1 MNWMSFHDELHSSDM
16 SEKELFFR
24 MRRFVGWLFVK
35 RRAAF
40 ALLCFVLVIW
50 GTPLGLKWLLVQQL
64 QHTLKR
70 EVTVQAVHVHPLS
83 LSFSVDGLSVKN
95 AEGGQWVGW
104 QRLTVDVSAQSFIQR
119 ALILDALTLQSPRV
133 SVVHLGQG
141 RFDFSDLLEPSN
153 DKDSKALPPFVL
165 NEVSIHDGRLSLED
179 RPFQRSHTVENFKLV
194 LPLVS
199 SLSGKN
205 GMTLTPELSATL
217 NGAPLRLNGS
227 LQPMSDTPDGVLAL
241 TVDGF
246 DLSALQAYV
255 PPTLPMR
262 LVSGKL
268 SADLKLQ
275 FNDVAGRMALL
286 LNGSTQLQEVVLTDV
301 RDRAL
306 LSFKTLALSLSPS
319 DVLAGPVLISS
330 MMLDGPQAAVRIHTD
345 GQVNWL
351 AALPLGQPEQ
361 SQPTTASKAFT
372 VQVDQFTL
380 RGGAVDFADASVKP
394 VVQTRITDMNA
405 VLTNISTQPDAQADV
420 ALKAN
425 LGPSAPLNVQ
435 VRVQPLHVTAF
446 LDAKLQA
453 TGVDLTRFSGYAQK
467 YLGYP
472 LEKGKLSIEASYR
485 IKEKQLQAEN
495 HVLIDHL
502 TLGEQVSSPHAIDAP
517 VSLGVSLLKNSSG
530 QIDIDLPVSGAV
542 DAPEFSFGGLVAQ
555 TIGNV
560 LVKVVTAPVRAIG
573 SWVSGDE
580 K

>member
-1 MNWMSFHDELHSSDM
+1 M
-16 SEKELFFR
+16 SEKELPLLQPLWLGLIAKHRR
-24 MRRFVGWLFVK
+24 MAYAFLTV
-35 RRAAF
+35 F
-40 ALLCFVLVIW
+40 ALMWV
-50 GTPLGLKWLLVQQL
+50 TPLGLKWLLVQQL

-70 EVTVQAVHVHPLS
+70 EVTVHAVHVHPLS

-95 AEGGQWVGW
+95 TEGGQLVGW

-119 ALILDALTLQSPRV
+119 ALILDALTLQSPHM

-141 RFDFSDLLEPSN
+141 RFDVSDLLAPSN
-153 DKDSKALPPFVL
+153 DKDSNALPLFVL
-165 NEVSIHDGRLSLED
+165 HEVTIHDGRLSLED
-179 RPFQRSHTVENFKLV
+179 RPLQRTHTVENFKLV

-227 LQPMSDTPDGVLAL
+227 VQPLSDTPGGVLAL
-241 TVDGF
+241 TVDAF
-246 DLSALQAYV
+246 DLSALQAYL

-262 LVSGKL
+262 LASGKL

-275 FNDVAGRMALL
+275 LNDVAGRMALL
-286 LNGSTQLQEVVLTDV
+286 LNGSTQLQEVVLNDV
-301 RDRAL
+301 LDRAL

-319 DVLAGPVLISS
+319 DVLAVQVTLSS
-330 MMLDGPQAAVRIHTD
+330 VMLDGPQAVVRIHTD

-351 AALPLGQPEQ
+351 AALPPAQSEQ
-361 SQPTTASKAFT
+361 TLPTTASKAFS

-380 RGGAVDFADASVKP
+380 RGGAVDFADTSVKP
-394 VVQTRITDMNA
+394 VVQTRLTDMSA
-405 VLTNISTQPDAQADV
+405 VLKNINTQPGAQADV
-420 ALKAN
+420 LLTAN
-425 LGPSAPLNVQ
+425 LGSSAPLNVQ
-435 VRVQPLHVTAF
+435 ARVQPLNATAF

-453 TGVDLTRFSGYAQK
+453 TAVDLTRFSGYAQK
-467 YLGYP
+467 YLGYS
-472 LEKGKLSIEASYR
+472 LNKGKLSVEASYR
-485 IKEKQLQAEN
+485 IRDKQLQAEN

-502 TLGEQVSSPHAIDAP
+502 TLGEQVPGPHAIDAP

>member
-1 MNWMSFHDELHSSDM
+1 MNQLSFLDELHSFNM
-16 SEKELFFR
+16 SEKELFLR
-24 MRRFVGWLFVK
+24 TRRWVSGLFVK
-35 RRAAF
+35 PRLAMAF
-40 ALLCFVLVIW
+40 VCVVLVMW
-50 GTPLGLKWLLVQQL
+50 GTPLLLKRLLVQQL
-64 QHTLKR
+64 QHALKR

-95 AEGGQWVGW
+95 PEGAELVGW
-104 QRLTVDVSAQSFIQR
+104 QRLTVDVSATSFTQR
-119 ALILDALTLQSPRV
+119 ALVLDALTLQSPRV

-141 RFDFSDLLEPSN
+141 RFDISDLLEPSN
-153 DKDSKALPPFVL
+153 DSKALPPFVL
-165 NEVSIHDGRLSLED
+165 HQVSIHDGRVSLED
-179 RPFQRSHTVENFKLV
+179 RPFQRTHTVENFKLL

-205 GMTLTPELSATL
+205 GVTLTPELSASV
-217 NGAPLRLNGS
+217 NGAPLLLTGA
-227 LQPMSDTPDGVLAL
+227 LQPLADAPDGVLTL

-286 LNGSTQLQEVVLTDV
+286 LNGSTQLQEVVLNDV

-306 LSFKTLALSLSPS
+306 LSFKNLALSLNPS
-319 DVLAGPVLISS
+319 DVLVGPLVLSS
-330 MMLDGPQAAVRIHTD
+330 VSLDGLQAAVRIHTD

-351 AALPLGQPEQ
+351 AALPPAQSEQ
-361 SQPTTASKAFT
+361 TQPTTASKAFS

-380 RGGAVDFADASVKP
+380 RAGSVNFSDASVKP
-394 VVQTRITDMNA
+394 VVQTRLTHMNA
-405 VLTNISTQPDAQADV
+405 VLTNISTQPGAQADV
-420 ALKAN
+420 TFKAN
-425 LGPSAPLNVQ
+425 LGSTAPLNVRA
-435 VRVQPLHVTAF
+435 RVQPLDVTAF

-453 TGVDLTRFSGYAQK
+453 SGVDLTRFSGYAQK

-472 LEKGKLSIEASYR
+472 LEQGKLSIEASYR

-495 HVLIDHL
+495 HVLIDQL
-502 TLGEQVSSPHAIDAP
+502 TLGEQVPSPHAIDAP
-517 VSLGVSLLKNSSG
+517 VSLGVSLLKDRHG

-542 DAPEFSFGGLVAQ
+542 DAPEFSYGGLVVQ

-573 SWVSGDE
+573 SWVSSDE

>member
-1 MNWMSFHDELHSSDM
+1 M
-16 SEKELFFR
+16 SEKELPLLQPLGLGFIAKHRR
-24 MRRFVGWLFVK
+24 MAYAFLTV
-35 RRAAF
+35 F
-40 ALLCFVLVIW
+40 ALMWV
-50 GTPLGLKWLLVQQL
+50 TPLGLKWLLVQQL

-70 EVTVQAVHVHPLS
+70 EVTVYAVHVHPLS

-95 AEGGQWVGW
+95 TEGGQLVGW

-119 ALILDALTLQSPRV
+119 ALILDALTLQSPHV

-141 RFDFSDLLEPSN
+141 RFDVSDLLEPSN

-165 NEVSIHDGRLSLED
+165 HEVSIHDGRLSLED
-179 RPFQRSHTVENFKLV
+179 RPLQRTHTVENFKLL

-227 LQPMSDTPDGVLAL
+227 VQPLSDTPGGVLAL
-241 TVDGF
+241 TVDAF

-262 LVSGKL
+262 LASGKL

-275 FNDVAGRMALL
+275 LNDVAGRKALL
-286 LNGSTQLQEVVLTDV
+286 LNGSTQLQEVVLNDV

-319 DVLAGPVLISS
+319 DVLAGQVTLSS
-330 MMLDGPQAAVRIHTD
+330 VMLDGPQAVVRIHTD

-351 AALPLGQPEQ
+351 AALPPAQSEQ
-361 SQPTTASKAFT
+361 TQPTAASKAFAI
-372 VQVDQFTL
+372 QVDQFTL
-380 RGGAVDFADASVKP
+380 RGGAVDFADTSVKP
-394 VVQTRITDMNA
+394 VVQTRLTDMNG
-405 VLTNISTQPDAQADV
+405 VLTNISTQPGAQADV

-425 LGPSAPLNVQ
+425 LGSSAPLNVQ
-435 VRVQPLHVTAF
+435 ARVQPLNVTAF

-472 LEKGKLSIEASYR
+472 LNKGKLSVEASYR
-485 IKEKQLQAEN
+485 IQDKQLQAEN

-502 TLGEQVSSPHAIDAP
+502 TLGEQVPGPHAIDAP

>member
-1 MNWMSFHDELHSSDM
+1 MSFHDELNSFDM

-24 MRRFVGWLFVK
+24 MRRWVGWLFVK
-35 RRAAF
+35 RRAAL
-40 ALLCFVLVIW
+40 ALLCFVFVIW

-70 EVTVQAVHVHPLS
+70 EVTVQAVQVHPLS

-104 QRLTVDVSAQSFIQR
+104 QRLTVDVSAKSFTQR
-119 ALILDALTLQSPRV
+119 ALVFDALTLQSPHV

-141 RFDFSDLLEPSN
+141 RFDFSDLLKPAN

-165 NEVSIHDGRLSLED
+165 HEVSIHDGRLSLED
-179 RPFQRSHTVENFKLV
+179 RPFQRTHTVENFKLV

-205 GMTLTPELSATL
+205 GMTLTPELSASV
-217 NGAPLRLNGS
+217 NGAPLLLTGS
-227 LQPMSDTPDGVLAL
+227 LQPLADVSDGVLSL

-246 DLSALQAYV
+246 DLSALQAYM

-275 FNDVAGRMALL
+275 FNDVAGRMGLS
-286 LNGSTQLQEVVLTDV
+286 LNGSTQLQDVVLNDV

-306 LSFKTLALSLSPS
+306 LSFKTLALSLTPS
-319 DVLAGPVLISS
+319 DVLAGQVTLSS
-330 MMLDGPQAAVRIHTD
+330 VMLDGPQAVVRIHTN

-351 AALPLGQPEQ
+351 AALPPVQPEQ
-361 SQPTTASKAFT
+361 SQPTTNSKAFS
-372 VQVDQFTL
+372 VQVDQLTL
-380 RGGAVDFADASVKP
+380 RGGAVDFADTSVKP

-405 VLTNISTQPDAQADV
+405 VFKNINTQPGAQADV
-420 ALKAN
+420 ALTAN
-425 LGPSAPLNVQ
+425 LGSSAPLNVQ
-435 VRVQPLHVTAF
+435 ARVQPLNVTAF

-453 TGVDLTRFSGYAQK
+453 TGMDLTRFSGYAQK

-472 LEKGKLSIEASYR
+472 LNKGKLSVEASYR
-485 IKEKQLQAEN
+485 IQNKQLQAEN

-502 TLGEQVSSPHAIDAP
+502 TLGEQVPGPHAIDAP

-530 QIDIDLPVSGAV
+530 QIDIDLPVSGSV

>member
-1 MNWMSFHDELHSSDM
+1 M
-16 SEKELFFR
+16 SEKELSLLQPLGLGFIAKHRR
-24 MRRFVGWLFVK
+24 MAYAFLTV
-35 RRAAF
+35 F
-40 ALLCFVLVIW
+40 ALMWV
-50 GTPLGLKWLLVQQL
+50 TPLGLKWLLVQQL

-70 EVTVQAVHVHPLS
+70 EVTVQAVLVHPLS

-95 AEGGQWVGW
+95 TEGGQLVGW

-119 ALILDALTLQSPRV
+119 ALILDALTLQSPHM

-141 RFDFSDLLEPSN
+141 RFDVSDLLAPSN
-153 DKDSKALPPFVL
+153 DKDSNALPLFVL
-165 NEVSIHDGRLSLED
+165 HEVSIQDGRLSLED
-179 RPFQRSHTVENFKLV
+179 RPLQRTHTVENFKLV

-205 GMTLTPELSATL
+205 GITLTPELSATL

-227 LQPMSDTPDGVLAL
+227 VQPLSDTPGGVLAL
-241 TVDGF
+241 TVDAF

-262 LVSGKL
+262 LASGKL

-275 FNDVAGRMALL
+275 LNDVAGRMGLL
-286 LNGSTQLQEVVLTDV
+286 LNGSTQLQEVVLNDV

-319 DVLAGPVLISS
+319 DVLAGQVTLSS
-330 MMLDGPQAAVRIHTD
+330 VMLDGPQAVVRIHTD

-351 AALPLGQPEQ
+351 AALPPAQSEQ
-361 SQPTTASKAFT
+361 TQPTTASKAFAI
-372 VQVDQFTL
+372 QVDQFTL
-380 RGGAVDFADASVKP
+380 RGGAVDFADTSVKP
-394 VVQTRITDMNA
+394 VVQTRLTDMNG
-405 VLTNISTQPDAQADV
+405 VLTNISTQPGAQADV
-420 ALKAN
+420 VLTAN
-425 LGPSAPLNVQ
+425 LGSSAPLNVQ
-435 VRVQPLHVTAF
+435 ARVQPLNVTAF

-472 LEKGKLSIEASYR
+472 LNKGKLSVEASYR
-485 IKEKQLQAEN
+485 IQDKQLQAEN

-502 TLGEQVSSPHAIDAP
+502 TLGEQVPGPHAIDAP